1 MRQLRVTNIQ
11 RGCVFDGPG
20 VRTTVFLKGC
30 FLCCPWCCNPEA
42 ISFDEQWF
50 VEDSKCLARQGVDS
64 VLCKDCERLGGIR
77 HQTECPFGVAEPVSE
92 DYSIDDLYRI
102 IIKDVSLFS
111 DTGGGVTFSGGEPLL
126 QAKSLQPLLVL
137 LKSSNIGIVFE
148 TTLMAPTDNLR
159 LTLPYIDSLLVDL
172 KLQPQ
177 MKLDDIAYIEQIK
190 HHLSLVNHKQ
200 VAFRMVFVDEIIASR
215 QSVLEILHE
224 LGVNKLEL
232 LLCHNLGQKKY
243 ERLNLPNA
251 DFSASRNL
259 ADEFTDYMTANE
271 IKTKL
276 LSV

>member
-102 IIKDVSLFS
+102 ILKDVSLFS